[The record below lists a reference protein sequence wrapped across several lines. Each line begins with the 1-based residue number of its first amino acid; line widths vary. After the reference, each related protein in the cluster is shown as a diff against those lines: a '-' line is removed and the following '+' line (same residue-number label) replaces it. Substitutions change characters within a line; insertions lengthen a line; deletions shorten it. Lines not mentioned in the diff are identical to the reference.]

1 MAFCTHS
8 QEKSDVS
15 FTVID
20 NVFITQFMP
29 LSDHRCVEVYLY
41 GLFLCGAHQ
50 NENTMDTMCRE
61 LDMTQEDILT
71 AFSYWEEL
79 GLVHIHKSDE
89 IKVVY
94 LPARSDRS
102 ILKKIKSS
110 KYHEFC
116 AQMQTVI
123 SGRMISTNEF
133 NEYFYFLETTLF
145 QPEALVSVAAY
156 CVEMKGNNI
165 NYPYILKIARD
176 FNTQHILTVEAIK
189 EKLSQRSRYGEDLK
203 LVLSALKLKRAA
215 EYYDKEMYERWV
227 KDYNFTLDVILKVAR
242 GVKTGGVNKLN
253 SLLEEYYKRNL
264 LSVKEIEEYQKTKEQ
279 LFETA
284 KEINAQLGV
293 YYQSL
298 EAEISE
304 YILPWI
310 TKGYDKQTL
319 LIIALYCFK
328 NNVRTL
334 EGMARTV
341 ERFYKLGLVDGAAI
355 NQYIGQVLQRD
366 KEIKKLLEALGLLRN
381 VNVSDR
387 AAYKLWREEWDTA
400 EDVIFYGASLSAG
413 ASNPMAYL
421 NKLLSNWRQ
430 KGVKNIEQAKK
441 QSVQAPYA
449 STQRENVFLNYPQR
463 DYSEEDLRALFDDI
477 EDVEV

>member
-15 FTVID
+15 FTVLD
-20 NVFITQFMP
+20 NIFITQFMP
-29 LSDHRCVEVYLY
+29 LSDDRCVQVYVY

-50 NENTMDTMCRE
+50 NENTLDTMCRA

-71 AFSYWEEL
+71 AFGYWEEL

-94 LPARSDRS
+94 LPVRADRT

-116 AQMQTVI
+116 REIQAVI

-145 QPEALVSVAAY
+145 QPEALTAVAAY
-156 CVEMKGNNI
+156 CVEMKGDNI

-176 FNTQHILTVEAIK
+176 FNMQHLVTVEAVK

-215 EYYDKEMYERWV
+215 EYYDREVYERWI
-227 KDYNFTLDVILKVAR
+227 KDYNFTLDVIIKVAK
-242 GVKTGGVNKLN
+242 GVKAGGVNKLN
-253 SLLEEYYKRNL
+253 SLLEEYYKQNL
-264 LSVKEIEEYQKTKEQ
+264 LSIKEIEQYQKTKEE
-279 LFETA
+279 LFDAA
-284 KEINAQLGV
+284 KEINKQLGV

-298 EAEISE
+298 EAEIAE
-304 YILPWI
+304 YILPWT
-310 TKGYDKQTL
+310 TKGYEKQTL
-319 LIIALYCFK
+319 LIIARYCFK
-328 NNVRTL
+328 NNVRAL
-334 EGMARTV
+334 DGMNRTV
-341 ERFYKLGLVDGAAI
+341 ERFYKLGLTDVNGI
-355 NQYIGQVLQRD
+355 NQYIGQILERD

-387 AAYKLWREEWDTA
+387 NSYKLWKEEWDISD
-400 EDVIFYGASLSAG
+400 ELLFYGAALSAG
-413 ASNPMAYL
+413 ANNSMAYL

-430 KGVKNIEQAKK
+430 KEIKSVEEAKK
-441 QSVQAPYA
+441 QSFSPA
-449 STQRENVFLNYPQR
+449 SAAQPPNVFKDFSQR

-477 EDVEV
+477 GDAEV